1 MFVSVIM
8 SEEWG
13 AADDAPVVVAPE
25 VQDIKLFGKWS
36 TDDVQV
42 SDISLTVSGS
52 SMCVHVQQLFTSTS
66 HLTCIL
72 KLCMSLSLLLKVL
85 LILRSLIQEV
95 MFQEHSGGYKM
106 EQSFKVTNCWQ
117 KAIIYVSETCEMNI
131 KYNLATSPCC

>member
-8 SEEWG
+8 SEDWG

-52 SMCVHVQQLFTSTS
+52 SMCVYVRELNFFNINWPPNLHFEGTV
-66 HLTCIL
+66 
-72 KLCMSLSLLLKVL
+72 CMLLSLLLKV
-85 LILRSLIQEV
+85 V
-95 MFQEHSGGYKM
+95 AD
-106 EQSFKVTNCWQ
+106 FKV
-117 KAIIYVSETCEMNI
+117 A
-131 KYNLATSPCC
+131 